1 MTKTIL
7 VVDDDEKILSLLEAY
22 LQRNQFDVLT
32 AVDARSALDT
42 FRRHETDIALVVLDV
57 MLPDEDGF
65 SVCRQIRQN
74 STAPIIML
82 TASADETDRIVGLEL
97 GADDYLGKPFNP
109 RELLARIK
117 AILRRTEQI
126 ADKPKNE
133 RYFQFEGYLLDTVGR
148 TLTDPDGE
156 VIALSGGEYQ
166 LLVYLVERAGAIV
179 DRTQLAEATRGR
191 DPGPLDR
198 YLDVQISRLRSRL
211 KDEGRQQKYIKTVRG
226 AGYVFAAEVK
236 RHGGN

>member
-22 LQRNQFDVLT
+22 LERNQFDVLT
-32 AVDARSALDT
+32 AIDARSALNT
-42 FRRHETDIALVVLDV
+42 FRQHEANIALVVLDV

-65 SVCRQIRQN
+65 SVCRQIRQT

-117 AILRRTEQI
+117 AILRRTEHV
-126 ADKPKNE
+126 ADKPKSD
-133 RYFQFEGYLLDTVGR
+133 RYFQFEGYQLDTVGR

-236 RHGGN
+236 RHGGH

>member
-1 MTKTIL
+1 MNKTIL

-32 AVDARSALDT
+32 AIDARSAIATFKQHADT
-42 FRRHETDIALVVLDV
+42 VSLVVLDV

-65 SVCRQIRQN
+65 SVCRQLRQTT
-74 STAPIIML
+74 STPIIML

-117 AILRRTEQI
+117 AILRRTD
-126 ADKPKNE
+126 APTE
-133 RYFQFEGYLLDTVGR
+133 RSKSDRFYQFEGYQLDTVGR
-148 TLTDPDGE
+148 TLTDPNGD

-166 LLVYLVERAGAIV
+166 LLLYLVERAGAIV

-198 YLDVQISRLRSRL
+198 YLDVQISRLRARL
-211 KDEGRQQKYIKTVRG
+211 KDEGRQQRFIKTVRG

-236 RHGGN
+236 RHGGD

>member
-1 MTKTIL
+1 MNKTIL
-7 VVDDDEKILSLLEAY
+7 VVDDDEKILSLLQAY
-22 LQRNQFDVLT
+22 LQRNQFDVIT
-32 AVDARSALDT
+32 AIDARSALSQ
-42 FRRHETDIALVVLDV
+42 FRQYQDQIAMVVLDV

-65 SVCRQIRQN
+65 SVCRQLRQ
-74 STAPIIML
+74 SATTPIIML

-117 AILRRTEQI
+117 AILRRTDAP
-126 ADKPKNE
+126 ADKRQGE
-133 RYFQFEGYLLDTVGR
+133 RFFQFGGFQLDTIAR
-148 TLTDPDGE
+148 TLIDPAGD

-166 LLVYLVERAGAIV
+166 LLLYLVERAGAIV

-198 YLDVQISRLRSRL
+198 YLDVQISRLRARL
-211 KDEGRQQKYIKTVRG
+211 NDEGRQQRFIKTVRG

-236 RHGGN
+236 RHGGD